1 MARGKKAAK
10 ELLPEE
16 KLQQALVPMEEQ
28 PYPIP
33 ENWCWANLGAY
44 IDFATDYAANGSF
57 ASLKENVQI
66 YKEENY
72 ALMVKTADFANGF
85 SKSLTYTDKQGY
97 DYLDKSALHGGELIL
112 SNIGSIGKVFRVPF
126 LNRPMTLA
134 SNSIMIKCYNEQDYD
149 WLYYFFL
156 SPIGLEELLS
166 ITTGTAVLKFNKTDL
181 KTIALPVPPLHKQR
195 RIVDRIKS
203 LFAKLDEAKEKAQA
217 VVDGFELRKSAIL
230 HKAFTGELTE
240 RWRKEHGI
248 GMESW
253 VQAVL
258 MDVLKEKPRNGYSPK
273 PVNYVTPYKSMT
285 LSATTSGV
293 FKDEYFKYVDETIPE
308 DSYLWLKPGDILIQ
322 RANSLDKVG
331 TSAVYTGQEHEFIY
345 PDLMMKLQ
353 VVETASSQFVAY
365 SLKRDDSLAYF
376 RANATGTAGNMPK
389 INQKVVSQTPLNLPT
404 FDEQI
409 EIVRILESLFVKVQ
423 QSKEAAEA
431 VLSQIDTMKKAILA
445 CAFRGELGTNAPT
458 EESAVELI
466 KAVL

>member
-10 ELLPEE
+10 ELSPEE
-16 KLQQALVPMEEQ
+16 KLQQALVPVEER
-28 PYPIP
+28 PYPIL

-44 IDFATDYAANGSF
+44 IDFATDYVANGSF
-57 ASLKENVQI
+57 ASLKANVQI

-85 SKSLTYTDKQGY
+85 SKSLTYTDKHGY

-203 LFAKLDEAKEKAQA
+203 LFAKLDEAKEKVQA

-230 HKAFTGELTE
+230 HKAFTGELVGISDSRTIPLEAIVKTIKIGPFGSALHKEDYITGGVPVINPKHIIDQQIVSDKKVTITE
-240 RWRKEHGI
+240 EKASELMAYRLRTGDIIVGRRGEMGRSALVTEKENGWLCGTGSLIIRLQDGYSGAFYSQIIAGHSSVQYLEENCVGSTMKNLNEKIIKSLPVPNYTKEQQKAIVDTLNHLLRKEQH
-248 GMESW
+248 
-253 VQAVL
+253 A
-258 MDVLKEKPRNGYSPK
+258 
-273 PVNYVTPYKSMT
+273 
-285 LSATTSGV
+285 
-293 FKDEYFKYVDETIPE
+293 
-308 DSYLWLKPGDILIQ
+308 
-322 RANSLDKVG
+322 
-331 TSAVYTGQEHEFIY
+331 
-345 PDLMMKLQ
+345 
-353 VVETASSQFVAY
+353 
-365 SLKRDDSLAYF
+365 
-376 RANATGTAGNMPK
+376 
-389 INQKVVSQTPLNLPT
+389 
-404 FDEQI
+404 
-409 EIVRILESLFVKVQ
+409 
-423 QSKEAAEA
+423 KEAAEA
-431 VLSQIDTMKKAILA
+431 VLAQIDTMKKAILA
-445 CAFRGELGTNAPT
+445 RAFRGELGTNDPK
-458 EESAVELI
+458 EEWAGELLKNRI
-466 KAVL
+466 